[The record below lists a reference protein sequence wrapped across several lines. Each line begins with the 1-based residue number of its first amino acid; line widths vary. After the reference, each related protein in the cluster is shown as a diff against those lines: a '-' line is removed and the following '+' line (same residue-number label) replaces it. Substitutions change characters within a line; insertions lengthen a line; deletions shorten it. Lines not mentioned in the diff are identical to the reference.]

1 MFSPPPENKLK
12 PKHKKSRSD
21 NFNVTNE
28 KIEEK
33 SAYYNLF
40 LNLQAPKDFL
50 TNITPS
56 NSSRFAKNF
65 NSEKAKDNESIFRF
79 PNNSNQAE
87 KRPIQAF
94 NPFNKSKPFDSE
106 QNLSNQPKPSQPNK
120 PPMFYVGTTP
130 PGLTPKKQNVGET
143 LGPFKTNIEEDLQ
156 FLSKNQFQIPPEKVS
171 FFFF

>member
-1 MFSPPPENKLK
+1 MA
-12 PKHKKSRSD
+12 
-21 NFNVTNE
+21 NE

-33 SAYYNLF
+33 SAFYNLF
-40 LNLQAPKDFL
+40 NNLQAPKDFL
-50 TNITPS
+50 TSITPS

-79 PNNSNQAE
+79 PNSNLTE

-106 QNLSNQPKPSQPNK
+106 QNLPNQLKPPQPNK
-120 PPMFYVGTTP
+120 PPMFYVGATP

-143 LGPFKTNIEEDLQ
+143 LGQFKTNIEDDLQ
-156 FLSKNQFQIPPEKVS
+156 FLSKNQFQIPLEKVS
-171 FFFF
+171 FILIF